1 MGRWLFPGARDGGRP
16 ARAATVARVA
26 ADQGRPRPAVPA
38 ARPGEPHYA
47 IPNLHDVELRL
58 LADRPIMAGLPA
70 HTVKAMRVAD
80 VVTLAQEA
88 TRITEG
94 V

>member
-1 MGRWLFPGARDGGRP
+1 
-16 ARAATVARVA
+16 
-26 ADQGRPRPAVPA
+26 
-38 ARPGEPHYA
+38 
-47 IPNLHDVELRL
+47 
-58 LADRPIMAGLPA
+58 MAGLPA

-80 VVTLAQEA
+80 VVMLAQET